1 MLKVTL
7 YNYNG
12 NRNTVNKTL
21 ANGMECVGAIRD
33 DANVLYPVLTIRVH
47 EVINVNY
54 CYIPTL
60 GRYYFIDSINYLSS
74 DKATLKLS
82 VDVLKSYE
90 SEILQAN
97 ATVTQSDKP
106 DKYSSNR
113 ETIYN
118 RKPKFEKV
126 EFPNKNLLNDTG
138 TIVMVTIK
146 GSLDDITNNE
156 NNNK

>member
-1 MLKVTL
+1 MVKVTL

-12 NRNTVNKTL
+12 NRNTVNKKL
-21 ANGMECVGAIRD
+21 ANGIEYVGAICNET
-33 DANVLYPVLTIRVH
+33 NVLYPVLTIRVH
-47 EVINVNY
+47 AVINVNY

-60 GRYYFIDSINYLSS
+60 NRYYFIDNITYVSS

-90 SEILQAN
+90 SEILKAS
-97 ATVTQSDKP
+97 ATVTQTDTP

-118 RKPKFEKV
+118 RKPNFEKI
-126 EFPNKNLLNDTG
+126 EFPNKNLFNDKG
-138 TIVMVTIK
+138 AMIMITIK
-146 GSLDDITNNE
+146 G
-156 NNNK
+156 

>member
-1 MLKVTL
+1 MIKVTL

-12 NRNTVNKTL
+12 NMNTVNKKL
-21 ANGMECVGAIRD
+21 VGGVECMGAIRD
-33 DANVLYPVLTIRVH
+33 DTNVLDPILTIRVH
-47 EVINVNY
+47 EVIDVNY

-60 GRYYFIDSINYLSS
+60 ERYYFIDSIKYLSS

-90 SEILQAN
+90 SEILPAS
-97 ATVTQSDKP
+97 ATVTQSDTP

-118 RKPKFEKV
+118 RKPNFEKID
-126 EFPNKNLLNDTG
+126 FPNKKLFDKNG
-138 TIVMVTIK
+138 SIIMVTIK
-146 GSLDDITNNE
+146 GE
-156 NNNK
+156 

>member
-1 MLKVTL
+1 MIKLTL

-21 ANGMECVGAIRD
+21 ANGVECVGAIRD
-33 DANVLYPVLTIRVH
+33 DTNVLYPVLTIRVH
-47 EVINVNY
+47 DVINVNY

-90 SEILQAN
+90 SEILQAS
-97 ATVTQSDKP
+97 ATVTQTDNP

-113 ETIYN
+113 ETVYN

-126 EFPNKNLLNDTG
+126 EFPNKNLFDETG
-138 TIVMVTIK
+138 SIIMVTIK
-146 GSLDDITNNE
+146 GNKSE
-156 NNNK
+156 NLSD

>member
-1 MLKVTL
+1 MIKVTL

-12 NRNTVNKTL
+12 NRNTVNKKL
-21 ANGMECVGAIRD
+21 VDGVECIGAIRD
-33 DANVLYPVLTIRVH
+33 ETNVLYPVLAIRVH
-47 EVINVNY
+47 DVINVNY

-60 GRYYFIDSINYLSS
+60 NRYYFIDSITYLSS

-90 SEILQAN
+90 TEILQAT
-97 ATVTQSDKP
+97 ATVTQTDKP

-118 RKPKFEKV
+118 RKPNFEKI
-126 EFPNKNLLNDTG
+126 EFPNKNLFNDTG
-138 TIVMVTIK
+138 TMIMITIK
-146 GSLDDITNNE
+146 G
-156 NNNK
+156 

>member
-1 MLKVTL
+1 MVKVTL

-12 NRNTVNKTL
+12 NRNTVNKKL

-33 DANVLYPVLTIRVH
+33 DTNVLYPVLTIRVH

-60 GRYYFIDSINYLSS
+60 NRYYFIDSITYLSS

-90 SEILQAN
+90 SEILQAS
-97 ATVTQSDKP
+97 ATVIQSDNP

-113 ETIYN
+113 ETVYN
-118 RKPKFEKV
+118 RKPNFEKI
-126 EFPNKNLLNDTG
+126 EFPNKNLFNDTG
-138 TIVMVTIK
+138 TIIMITLK
-146 GSLDDITNNE
+146 GD
-156 NNNK
+156 NK

>member
-1 MLKVTL
+1 MIKVTL

-21 ANGMECVGAIRD
+21 ANGVEYVGAIRD
-33 DANVLYPVLTIRVH
+33 DTNVLYPILTIRVH

-74 DKATLKLS
+74 DKAVLKLR

-90 SEILQAN
+90 NEILSATG
-97 ATVTQSDKP
+97 TVTQSDNP
-106 DKYSSNR
+106 DKFSSNR
-113 ETIYN
+113 QSVYN
-118 RKPKFEKV
+118 RKPNFEKID
-126 EFPNKNLLNDTG
+126 FPNKKLFDKTG
-138 TIVMVTIK
+138 TIIMVTIK
-146 GSLDDITNNE
+146 GE
-156 NNNK
+156 